1 MPEDFRAV
9 PGTLRDAA
17 GEFEGAAYHW
27 AGAIK
32 AVADATLAD
41 STVGLLGVLAGAPA
55 RYAAAHQ
62 ECLDGLQRG
71 LDSVL
76 FAATGLRQAA
86 DHYESV
92 DAAYYEQF
100 GYIDSR
106 Q

>member
-1 MPEDFRAV
+1 MPFLE
-9 PGTLRDAA
+9 
-17 GEFEGAAYHW
+17 HS
-27 AGAIK
+27 
-32 AVADATLAD
+32 ATLQA
-41 STVGLLGVLAGAPA
+41 SSKERRTTGRGRSRQLPTPPWLTARSACSASSPEPRA

-100 GYIDSR
+100 GYIGSR